1 MSSSGTYKIRPA
13 GRHILTIGRD
23 LIQDCYAAVVELV
36 KNAYDADSLYVNIEF
51 RAKPDGSGYSIVI
64 TDHGHGMSRD
74 TVIHKWMVPSTR
86 DKLDRRKSPA
96 GRVMQGRKGVGRYAA
111 SILGTDLLLET
122 VTIEGQKTT
131 VLVEWTTFEAATYL
145 DDVEILIET
154 AEVSEPSGTRLTMT
168 GDSELLGE
176 WSQKQFDKLR
186 FELKKLISP
195 VSTAIDDEANDEN
208 FQITLEIDGFPDVQ
222 NVTETIEPYPIFDLF
237 DYRITG
243 MIGPNGRGV
252 LTYSLQKARNTT
264 QEKIRFDVNG
274 PTGCGELVFDIRVYD
289 REKEAIE
296 SLIGRGLKDESG
308 NYVGKLQA
316 RQLLNEYNGIG
327 VYRNGFRI
335 RPLGDA
341 DFDWLKL
348 NEQRVQNPS
357 LRIGSNQAIGY
368 VQIQSDELS
377 GLVEKSARDGL
388 RENTAF
394 TRLKE
399 ITKTVIAKLEER
411 RFDYRKKAGLSRP
424 VLRVERELERLF
436 SSDALKKDIR
446 SKLTREG
453 VDQKT
458 AEEIIEII
466 SRDAEDKN
474 KVADEIRQTVAI
486 YQGQATLGKIINVI
500 LHEGRRPLS
509 YFRNQIP
516 RIRKKA
522 QEFKKEQSA
531 SIADEL
537 RDISEGIGNNA
548 ENFVVLFSRLDPL
561 AAGKRTAR
569 KLLDLKKTIRNS
581 LSVFEEEMKTHHVL
595 AKVEGPDD
603 FQFSSWQQDIYAIF
617 TNLVDNS
624 IYWMDEKKVP
634 TREITIA
641 VVTDGDSLLHV
652 DYRDTGPGVEPDLI
666 ASEVI
671 FEPQFS
677 TKPSGTGLG
686 LAIAGE
692 AAARNGLELRALQ
705 SNTGAYFRLQP
716 VIEEEEND

>member
-1 MSSSGTYKIRPA
+1 VSSSGTYKIRPA

-23 LIQDCYAAVVELV
+23 LIQDSYAAVVELV
-36 KNAYDADSLYVNIEF
+36 KNAYDADSPDVNIRF
-51 RAKPDGSGYSIVI
+51 RTEPDRNGYSLVI

-86 DKLDRRKSPA
+86 DKLDRRQSPA
-96 GRVMQGRKGVGRYAA
+96 GRIMQGRKGVGRYAA

-122 VTIEGQKTT
+122 VTPQGEKTT
-131 VLVEWTTFEAATYL
+131 LLVEWNTFEDAEYL

-154 AEVSEPSGTRLTMT
+154 SVVSELPGTRLTMT
-168 GDSELLGE
+168 GGSELLGE
-176 WSQKQFDKLR
+176 WNQKQFNKLR

-195 VSTAIDDEANDEN
+195 VNAAISDGQNNDE
-208 FQITLEIDGFPDVQ
+208 FRITLEIVDFPDVQ
-222 NVTETIEPYPIFDLF
+222 NVSETIEPYPIFDLF

-243 MIGPNGRGV
+243 RIGADGKGT
-252 LTYSLQKARNTT
+252 LTYSLRKARNTT
-264 QEKIRFDVNG
+264 EEKIRFDDDR
-274 PTGCGELVFDIRVYD
+274 PTGCGELIFDIRVYD

-388 RENTAF
+388 RENTPF
-394 TRLKE
+394 TRLKA
-399 ITKTVIAKLEER
+399 ITKAVIAKLEER

-424 VLRVERELERLF
+424 VLKVERELERLF
-436 SSDALKKDIR
+436 SFDALKKDIR
-446 SKLTREG
+446 SKLTRGG
-453 VDQKT
+453 VDRKT
-458 AEEIIEII
+458 ADEIMEII
-466 SRDAEDKN
+466 SREAEDKN
-474 KVADEIRQTVAI
+474 KVADDIRQTVAI

-500 LHEGRRPLS
+500 LHEGRRPLN

-516 RIRKKA
+516 NLRYWYDSFLKTGDIGKL
-522 QEFKKEQSA
+522 ETFMP
-531 SIADEL
+531 IA
-537 RDISEGIGNNA
+537 EGVGQNA
-548 ENFVVLFSRLDPL
+548 EVFVKLFSRLDPL
-561 AAGKRTAR
+561 AAGKRSAR
-569 KLLDLKKTIRNS
+569 KSLDLKKTIRNA
-581 LSVFEEEMKTHHVL
+581 LSVFEEEMNTHHVVM
-595 AKVEGPDD
+595 KVDGPDD
-603 FQFSSWQQDIYAIF
+603 FKFSSWQQDIYAIF

-624 IYWMDEKKVP
+624 IYWMNEKKVLR
-634 TREITIA
+634 REITIE
-641 VVTDGDSLLHV
+641 VVTDADSLLHI
-652 DYRDTGPGVEPDLI
+652 DYRDTGPGIEPDLI
-666 ASEVI
+666 DSGVI

-692 AAARNGLELRALQ
+692 ATTRNGLELKALESDQ
-705 SNTGAYFRLQP
+705 GAWFRLQP
-716 VIEEEEND
+716 KTENE